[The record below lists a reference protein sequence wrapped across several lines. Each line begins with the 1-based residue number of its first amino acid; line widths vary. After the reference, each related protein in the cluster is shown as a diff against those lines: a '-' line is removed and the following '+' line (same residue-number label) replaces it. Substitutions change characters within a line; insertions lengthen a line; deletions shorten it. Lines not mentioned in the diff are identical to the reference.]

1 LKPTHA
7 AAIRQ
12 THFLLTLFTNQKIKY
27 SAESSIASVA
37 AATPALS
44 TLLAAVKAA
53 NLTEKLS
60 DPKLKTTLFAP
71 TDDAFAAYLSANNLT
86 AAQLLAS
93 PDLKWILKNHFV
105 KKAAIKVRRAEWKG
119 MVEKEGKRQRFFVSG
134 FGGAATP
141 SSLARAWPFFP
152 LPRSLSH
159 AATGGAAARAPHERR
174 RGVQRFFLSVFFFLT
189 AIPTPPLK
197 IKQSTELTNGAV
209 VKSWLPGANLTIDL
223 SKPGVVAV
231 KSDSGSVAKVTTAD
245 VPAGA
250 AIVHLVDAV
259 LVPTPEAIKEAPARS
274 AAWKAK
280 KAASPSAAP
289 RRLAERF

>member
-1 LKPTHA
+1 MKDA
-7 AAIRQ
+7 AA
-12 THFLLTLFTNQKIKY
+12 
-27 SAESSIASVA
+27 SSVS
-37 AATPALS
+37 
-44 TLLAAVKAA
+44 
-53 NLTEKLS
+53 
-60 DPKLKTTLFAP
+60 F
-71 TDDAFAAYLSANNLT
+71 
-86 AAQLLAS
+86 S
-93 PDLKWILKNHFV
+93 PCSSSS
-105 KKAAIKVRRAEWKG
+105 RRF
-119 MVEKEGKRQRFFVSG
+119 Q
-134 FGGAATP
+134 
-141 SSLARAWPFFP
+141 
-152 LPRSLSH
+152 
-159 AATGGAAARAPHERR
+159 
-174 RGVQRFFLSVFFFLT
+174 
-189 AIPTPPLK
+189 PPLK

-274 AAWKAK
+274 AAWMAK

>member
-1 LKPTHA
+1 MKPTHA
-7 AAIRQ
+7 AAIHQ
-12 THFLLTLFTNQKIKY
+12 THFLITLFSNQKIKY

-71 TDDAFAAYLSANNLT
+71 TNDAFAAYLSANNLT

-105 KKAAIKVRRAEWKG
+105 KKAAIK
-119 MVEKEGKRQRFFVSG
+119 
-134 FGGAATP
+134 
-141 SSLARAWPFFP
+141 
-152 LPRSLSH
+152 
-159 AATGGAAARAPHERR
+159 
-174 RGVQRFFLSVFFFLT
+174 
-189 AIPTPPLK
+189 
-197 IKQSTELTNGAV
+197 STELTNGAV

-274 AAWKAK
+274 AAWMAK